1 MVLFSLEAIHSNDS
15 NIFLVTLDRCYLKE
29 KTTTE
34 GHHIKAINPT
44 ALFKLQLSSSNLTS
58 NLGSCLTFSGCQ
70 QRDSYQPV
78 RSVDTSKT
86 ILSSQITAVTGNI
99 LSVRR
104 RHLDPASE
112 RYNSKLPLL
121 HKCLKEAREQMQEEI
136 GVRPVKANLL
146 LIYTWQYS
154 IML

>member
-1 MVLFSLEAIHSNDS
+1 MLFEGKI
-15 NIFLVTLDRCYLKE
+15 
-29 KTTTE
+29 TTE

-44 ALFKLQLSSSNLTS
+44 ALLESFPLKLWLSSSNLTS

-70 QRDSYQPV
+70 KRDSYQPV
-78 RSVDTSKT
+78 SSVDTSKT
-86 ILSSQITAVTGNI
+86 IRSSQITAVAGNI

-121 HKCLKEAREQMQEEI
+121 HKCLKEVRKQMQKEI
-136 GVRPVKANLL
+136 GVRSMKANLL

-154 IML
+154 IVLWNFQLALSIVPRRKLI